1 MSTSRPKALWDFAFL
16 ASGETLSK
24 IAGFIAFAYLARIL
38 TPQAYGSVEVAV
50 AMLALFS
57 FVVDFGFGPIA
68 ARDIIR
74 NPGLSE
80 QYAALIP
87 AARLLLII
95 FSIPAMC
102 AVAYFMELPRQ
113 TMELVWVFAFALI
126 AHAWIQLGI
135 LQGLD
140 KMAMV
145 SFAQILRMLTFAL
158 GVILFVHNTD
168 DLLRV
173 GFVEI
178 ASMTVMATY
187 FAAMQKRLLIPL
199 RLSFNIKEL
208 LKLAARSY
216 EMGLS
221 MGFCGLTQY
230 LPTLFMAVF
239 AGAVEVAWFVA
250 AQRIVIS
257 VVTYSSAYHFN
268 LFPIVAS
275 HLKESREAFLKLAIP
290 SYRVSVWGVIFIAL
304 TTVLI
309 SKPVCVFIFGQ
320 DYANAGL
327 ALAILIWVLPFALLS
342 GHAHWALIA
351 IHKQR
356 NVLFSQL
363 AGLMINIVSGL
374 ILIPKYGLIGAA
386 ISMLASSVMV
396 WLVAHFY
403 ANRLVAKTPFIRLLI
418 PPAFLAALVI
428 YFVYEQVGLTG
439 YTMIV
444 GPVVYAV
451 GALLFDKSLISD
463 LHILLKVKNKG

>member
-24 IAGFIAFAYLARIL
+24 IAGFIAFAYMARVL

-74 NPGLSE
+74 NPGLTN

-95 FSIPAMC
+95 VSIPAMC
-102 AVAYFMELPRQ
+102 IVAYFMELPRE
-113 TMELVWVFAFALI
+113 TMELVWVFAFALL
-126 AHAWIQLGI
+126 AHSWIQLGI

-145 SFAQILRMLTFAL
+145 SFAQILRMFTFAL

-173 GFVEI
+173 GFIEI
-178 ASMTVMATY
+178 ASMVAMAAY
-187 FAAMQKRLLIPL
+187 FVAMQKRLLIPV
-199 RLSFNIKEL
+199 RLSFDIKEL
-208 LKLAARSY
+208 IKLAGRSY

-221 MGFCGLTQY
+221 LGFCGLTQY

-239 AGAVEVAWFVA
+239 AGAIEVAWFAA

-275 HLKESREAFLKLAIP
+275 HLKESRGAFLKLAIP
-290 SYRVSVWGVIFIAL
+290 SYRVSVWGVIFISL

-309 SKPVCVFIFGQ
+309 SEPVCVFIFGE

-327 ALAILIWVLPFALLS
+327 ALAILIWVLPFSLLS

-356 NVLFSQL
+356 SVLFSQL
-363 AGLMINIVSGL
+363 AGLIINIISGL
-374 ILIPKYGLIGAA
+374 ILIPNYGLIGAA

-396 WLVAHFY
+396 WVVAHCY

-418 PPAFLAALVI
+418 LPALLAAIVI
-428 YFVYEQVGLTG
+428 YLVYAHAGLNG
-439 YTMIV
+439 YTMV
-444 GPVVYAV
+444 AGPVLYLVL
-451 GALLFDKSLISD
+451 ALFLDKSLLSD
-463 LHILLKVKNKG
+463 LRILLKVKN